1 MFYASG
7 FIYNHIP
14 KYIAKECTASYHLLK
29 TYLSYYERTD
39 LIMKKRISFYFL
51 LTIIMGVIALGCS
64 SEEASKQ
71 ASSSDANV
79 REISVGVGSNFEP
92 YAYIDNDN
100 QPAGYDVA
108 VLKEI
113 NRRLPQY
120 QFKYQSIEL
129 KNLLLSLDAKKIQI
143 ATQQFEKNPD
153 REEKYLFTNE
163 GFANY
168 DKRLVIAK
176 GRTDIKTIDDLV
188 GKKVGCAQGSN
199 TAAILEK
206 YNQTHQQKI
215 NIVYVQNASSAVYD
229 DIVNGRLDAGVMTR
243 KTFKRNQEAFGDGL
257 DIVNDS
263 LFSKS
268 EAYFILSKNETQ
280 LRDDIDK
287 VLKEMKEDGTLS
299 KLSYEYT
306 NSDYD
311 VE

>member
-1 MFYASG
+1 
-7 FIYNHIP
+7 
-14 KYIAKECTASYHLLK
+14 
-29 TYLSYYERTD
+29 
-39 LIMKKRISFYFL
+39 MKKRISFYFL

>member
-1 MFYASG
+1 
-7 FIYNHIP
+7 
-14 KYIAKECTASYHLLK
+14 
-29 TYLSYYERTD
+29 
-39 LIMKKRISFYFL
+39 MKKHILFYFL
-51 LTIIMGVIALGCS
+51 LAVIAGALLTGCG
-64 SEEASKQ
+64 SKQ
-71 ASSSDANV
+71 AAEQSASGSSP
-79 REISVGVGSNFEP
+79 REISVGAGSNFEP
-92 YAYIDNDN
+92 YTYIDKDN

-129 KNLLLSLDAKKIQI
+129 KNLLLSLDAKKIQL
-143 ATQQFEKNPD
+143 ATQQFERNPD
-153 REEKYLFTNE
+153 RENKYLFTNE

-168 DKRLVIAK
+168 DKRLIVAK
-176 GRTDIKTIDDLV
+176 GRTDIKTIDDLA
-188 GKKVGCAQGSN
+188 GKKVGCGQGSN

-206 YNQTHQQKI
+206 YNQSHDNKI
-215 NIVYVQNASSAVYD
+215 NIVYVQNGNSAVYD

-243 KTFKRNQEAFGDGL
+243 KTFKRTNDAFGGGL
-257 DIVNDS
+257 DIVDDN

-280 LRDDIDK
+280 LRDDIDT
-287 VLKEMKEDGTLS
+287 VLKEMKADGTLS

-306 NSDYD
+306 NSDYN

>member
-7 FIYNHIP
+7 FIYSHIP

-153 REEKYLFTNE
+153 REEKYLFTSE

-188 GKKVGCAQGSN
+188 GKKVGCGQGSN